1 MGIHVVRPGDGER
14 TTAGPIGMRILE
26 DGSHTGHRLGLMEA
40 TLPPGP
46 AGPPQHIHHEH
57 DEVFI
62 VTAGKV
68 RFTSGNDHVDAEAG
82 TVVVVPID
90 VPHTFS
96 NPFEQTAV
104 FIGTLTPD
112 LYVQYFRDLTD
123 LPRNDHGLLN
133 PADIARTMSHYAT
146 EVVRPAKDE

>member
-1 MGIHVVRPGDGER
+1 MSIHVVRPGQGEQVNF
-14 TTAGPIGMRILE
+14 GPVGMRILE
-26 DGSHTGHRLGLMEA
+26 DGSHTGQRLGLLEA

-46 AGPPQHIHHEH
+46 VSPPQHVHHEH

-62 VTAGKV
+62 VTGGAV
-68 RFTSGNDHVDAEAG
+68 RFTSGDESVDAAAG
-82 TVVVVPID
+82 TVVVVPIG

-96 NPFEQTAV
+96 NPFEQTAT

-112 LYVQYFRDLTD
+112 LYVQYFRDLSK
-123 LPRNDHGLLN
+123 LPVNDQGQLN

-146 EVVRPAKDE
+146 EVVR